1 MAKDLSVIDTIIV
14 VMMENRSFDHMLG
27 YAAGIPPQYICNYN
41 GAAYRPYPLAN
52 PNLPLPDDP
61 PHDWKS
67 IATQMGTLS
76 QGEFSMDGFVT
87 SYSAIHRINPGDQPI
102 VMGYFGAPQVPMC
115 DFFARN
121 FAVCDHWFS
130 SLPAST
136 QPNRLMSMAGFTL
149 INDNAIV
156 LPDQDLVYDWLEGR
170 GLRWRVYHEGLP
182 FFALMPKWLPAI
194 VGNDHF
200 RPFGQFFRDV
210 TEESDDEFP
219 QVIFIEP
226 TYTDAPHL
234 GRSSDDHAPS
244 PISPGQ
250 QFLLDA
256 YRAASLDPG
265 RWSRLVMVVT
275 YDEHGG
281 IFDHVTPPLVPTAPP
296 AGANYG
302 TPFNSLGV
310 RVPSFVIS
318 PLVSKGRVHS
328 GTLDHISI
336 LKFIGEKFGGGQG
349 YSPVVDGRAVGSVSD
364 VLDLTTPRN
373 DVPSAPPLGD
383 YAAGAPM
390 DIGYTPGT
398 PRSSINHAA
407 FKGALDQMRRDHPV
421 EAQQKFRD
429 LLVHF

>member
-1 MAKDLSVIDTIIV
+1 
-14 VMMENRSFDHMLG
+14 
-27 YAAGIPPQYICNYN
+27 
-41 GAAYRPYPLAN
+41 
-52 PNLPLPDDP
+52 
-61 PHDWKS
+61 
-67 IATQMGTLS
+67 
-76 QGEFSMDGFVT
+76 MDGFVT
-87 SYSAIHRINPGDQPI
+87 SYSAIHRINPGDRPI
-102 VMGYFGAPQVPMC
+102 VMGYFNGPQVPMS

-121 FAVCDHWFS
+121 YAICDHWFS

-136 QPNRLMSMAGFTL
+136 QPNRLMSMSGFSQ
-149 INDNAIV
+149 IIDNVIV
-156 LPDQDLVYDWLEGR
+156 LPDQDLVYDWLDR
-170 GLRWRVYHEGLP
+170 HNVRWRVYHEGIP

-210 TEESDDEFP
+210 TEEPDDEFP
-219 QVIFIEP
+219 QVIFLEP
-226 TYTDAPHL
+226 IYTDAPHL

-265 RWSRLVMVVT
+265 RWSRMVMVVT

-281 IFDHVTPPLVPTAPP
+281 IFDHVSPPLVPTAPP
-296 AGANYG
+296 AGANYN

-310 RVPSFVIS
+310 RVPSFVVS
-318 PLVSKGRVHS
+318 PYVTAGRVY
-328 GTLDHISI
+328 GETLDHISI

-349 YSPVVDGRAVGSVSD
+349 YSPVVDGRPVGSVSD
-364 VLDLTTPRN
+364 VLDLTTART
-373 DVPSAPPLGD
+373 DIPSAPPLAD

-407 FKGALDQMRRDHPV
+407 FKGALDQMRRDHPI

-429 LLVHF
+429 LLIHF